1 MGISLYFC
9 VLKIKKMKEETLWDE
24 PALEIETFTD
34 YETERGKPMPN
45 IIHGTIQT
53 QISFLLKTNYS
64 GHFIFPNEL
73 SLATEPGTT
82 PDICIYSKRKLDV
95 REVEATETEMP
106 LTTIEILSP
115 SQTIDFLQSKVWN
128 IYFPAGVGSAWIVV
142 PQMKSIQLLTR
153 DGEEVFYKNILK
165 DPTTGIQI
173 NVEKVFEDL
182 V

>member
-1 MGISLYFC
+1 
-9 VLKIKKMKEETLWDE
+9 MKEEILLDQ

-45 IIHGTIQT
+45 IIHGTIQGKLNRILWNAYDE
-53 QISFLLKTNYS
+53 Q
-64 GHFIFPNEL
+64 FIFPNEL
-73 SLATEPGTT
+73 SLATDPGTT

-95 REVEATETEMP
+95 REVEARETEMP

-142 PQMKSIQLLTR
+142 PQLKSIQLLTR
-153 DGEEVFYKNILK
+153 DGEEVFYKKILK
-165 DPTTGIQI
+165 DPTTGIKI

>member
-1 MGISLYFC
+1 
-9 VLKIKKMKEETLWDE
+9 MKEEVLLDQPT
-24 PALEIETFTD
+24 PEIETFID

-45 IIHGTIQT
+45 IIHGTIQGKLSRILWNAYED
-53 QISFLLKTNYS
+53 Q
-64 GHFIFPNEL
+64 FIFPNEI
-73 SLATEPGTT
+73 SLATEPSTT
-82 PDICIYSKRKLDV
+82 PDICVYSKRKLDI
-95 REVEATETEMP
+95 REVEAKETEMP

-115 SQTIDFLQSKVWN
+115 SQTIDFLQSKIWD

-153 DGEEVFYKNILK
+153 DGEEVFYKSTLK
-165 DPTTGIQI
+165 DPTTGIEI